1 MCVFPSRVLCLC
13 VGEWVRVCGCVGV
26 SEVGPA
32 PGGRPGLRRGP
43 GSPPAPPP
51 PPLTP
56 APRPPPPP
64 LRPAACPPPGQA
76 SAAAACRAARPAR
89 PSRPPARS
97 RSRCRCRDAGRPGP
111 PDRGG
116 SPPVTHTKSDL
127 GARGRL
133 GPAARGVGPSDA
145 PARSPELRWPRKR
158 ARGSR
163 LKLDLAARSAK
174 IELYMWKV

>member
-56 APRPPPPP
+56 APPPAPPRPSAPPPA
-64 LRPAACPPPGQA
+64 R
-76 SAAAACRAARPAR
+76 RRARPL
-89 PSRPPARS
+89 PRPPAAPPGRP
-97 RSRCRCRDAGRPGP
+97 GRPGP
-111 PDRGG
+111 RRGADQDADAGTPAAPARPIEGARRLSRTQSQISEPAGVWDRPPEVSG
-116 SPPVTHTKSDL
+116 PVTRR
-127 GARGRL
+127 RGVPSCAGRAS
-133 GPAARGVGPSDA
+133 GRAARG
-145 PARSPELRWPRKR
+145 
-158 ARGSR
+158 
-163 LKLDLAARSAK
+163 
-174 IELYMWKV
+174 